1 MNHLFTLE
9 KCVMFLLYAVTK
21 ILENKTMR
29 IINCGVFLFFKFQNL
44 LLLILRKT
52 RVKHYQ
58 LKIQLSSL
66 SQIQQLNALVGR
78 FTMF

>member
-1 MNHLFTLE
+1 MNNFFTLE
-9 KCVMFLLYAVTK
+9 KCVMFLLYVVTK

-29 IINCGVFLFFKFQNL
+29 IINCGVFLFF
-44 LLLILRKT
+44 LISESIASDSKEIP
-52 RVKHYQ
+52 VKHYQ